1 MFYIFDFDVSSC
13 SHLLFSI
20 PISTARQVVQGH
32 DKAPGDAVK
41 EFTGK
46 SSDINDGF
54 GGKYVSMHVRRIVY
68 R

>member
-1 MFYIFDFDVSSC
+1 M
-13 SHLLFSI
+13 
-20 PISTARQVVQGH
+20 VQGH

-54 GGKYVSMHVRRIVY
+54 GGKYVSMHVRSIVY